1 MNSVTKPTPPSP
13 SAADDF
19 LSSLPTLDALVQG
32 TVSLDSGRET
42 RGVSVRSSS
51 SEPEATGLAKPESNV
66 ESSDAESSKASES
79 SNASVSESL
88 VASAN
93 EPAAEFETHRAG
105 EDTETSDAPRR
116 RVVLP
121 IALFLATCASTFWVG
136 VTHFQP
142 VPLLPALTPW
152 LGGDGIWARRLI
164 LEHWTTG
171 LTYMA
176 CVMAILLVH
185 ELGHFFATLIYRVRA
200 SFPVFLPFP
209 FNPIGTFGAV
219 IGMHGGKA
227 DRKQLFDIGIAGPL
241 AGLVIAIPVMVIGVM
256 TIDVTTPPR
265 GDLQMNC
272 PLGVLAMIHWLR
284 PDIDLNDGYLWLGH
298 ANGWFVAGWVGFLI
312 TGLNM
317 MPISQLDGGHV
328 IYALIGRKAHW
339 VARGVVVL
347 GIAFMVYFWAP
358 TLILMTVLLLIVGT
372 DHPPTSNDRAR
383 LGAFRTVLGWT
394 SLVIPILCFPPFIF
408 RVVG

>member
-1 MNSVTKPTPPSP
+1 
-13 SAADDF
+13 
-19 LSSLPTLDALVQG
+19 
-32 TVSLDSGRET
+32 
-42 RGVSVRSSS
+42 
-51 SEPEATGLAKPESNV
+51 
-66 ESSDAESSKASES
+66 
-79 SNASVSESL
+79 
-88 VASAN
+88 
-93 EPAAEFETHRAG
+93 
-105 EDTETSDAPRR
+105 
-116 RVVLP
+116 
-121 IALFLATCASTFWVG
+121 
-136 VTHFQP
+136 
-142 VPLLPALTPW
+142 
-152 LGGDGIWARRLI
+152 
-164 LEHWTTG
+164 
-171 LTYMA
+171 
-176 CVMAILLVH
+176 
-185 ELGHFFATLIYRVRA
+185 
-200 SFPVFLPFP
+200 
-209 FNPIGTFGAV
+209 
-219 IGMHGGKA
+219 
-227 DRKQLFDIGIAGPL
+227 
-241 AGLVIAIPVMVIGVM
+241 
-256 TIDVTTPPR
+256 
-265 GDLQMNC
+265 
-272 PLGVLAMIHWLR
+272 MIHWLR